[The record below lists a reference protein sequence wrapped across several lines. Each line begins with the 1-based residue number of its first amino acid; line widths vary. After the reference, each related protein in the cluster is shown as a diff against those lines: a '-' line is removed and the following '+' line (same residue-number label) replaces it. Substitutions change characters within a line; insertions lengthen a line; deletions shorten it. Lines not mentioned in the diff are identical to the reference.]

1 MVGTLVPRA
10 PHPQRYAHLLR
21 RLRLRRGELI
31 GNLILFSP
39 LILFTI
45 VSISVSIVVQA
56 PKVFYFFALG
66 LLLIGF
72 LALFKAKW
80 PHFRKG
86 EYITFGTKGMT
97 LSNSIFYYFGAIS
110 AGIGALLSFGL
121 LFWTLI

>member
-1 MVGTLVPRA
+1 
-10 PHPQRYAHLLR
+10 
-21 RLRLRRGELI
+21 LRRGELI

-45 VSISVSIVVQA
+45 VSISASIVVQA
-56 PKVFYFFALG
+56 PKVFYFLALG

-80 PHFRKG
+80 SHFRNG

-110 AGIGALLSFGL
+110 AGIGALLSFSF
-121 LFWTLI
+121 LFWTSI